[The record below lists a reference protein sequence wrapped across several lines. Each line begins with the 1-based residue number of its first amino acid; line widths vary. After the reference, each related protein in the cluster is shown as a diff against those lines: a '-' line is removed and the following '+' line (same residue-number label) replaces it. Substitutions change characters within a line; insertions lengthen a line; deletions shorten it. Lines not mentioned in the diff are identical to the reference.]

1 MHVRAHRLSRRAGPQ
16 PGQRGYVAAGIETM
30 LRTARTLAGGQ
41 DLPAAVGKAFRQLA
55 AFGTASLQAALA
67 PIIKRGNID
76 AWQMRAPAWSCRP
89 DTAATHPGR
98 AVLRSRQ
105 VLAAGCAWSR
115 AGARAGA
122 GFGA

>member
-1 MHVRAHRLSRRAGPQ
+1 MVLQRLCNL
-16 PGQRGYVAAGIETM
+16 PGMLALIAAGSV
-30 LRTARTLAGGQ
+30 LSL
-41 DLPAAVGKAFRQLA
+41 
-55 AFGTASLQAALA
+55 GTAGARQVLS
-67 PIIKRGNID
+67 
-76 AWQMRAPAWSCRP
+76 P